1 MATYRQRQTETALR
15 DEVVRVCQLLCDHGW
30 VPATDGNVSA
40 RLGPD
45 RVLVTPSG
53 LSKGFV
59 TPADLVVVD
68 LEGRP
73 QPSPLHGASRH
84 RPTSELPIHL
94 EVYRRRQDANAVV
107 HAHPPMSVALSIA
120 GIPIARCMLPEVIV
134 NLGVI
139 PTTEYAT
146 PGSPEGPGVM
156 GDLVARH
163 DALVL
168 QRHGSLTVG
177 RDLMDAY
184 LKTEKVEHAAEVTF
198 LVAQLGGGGLLP
210 PGEAQKLIAT
220 RRLRS
225 QMSPAEEAE
234 LCVACGLCDPARPP
248 HSSAAGDDALVAE
261 VTRRV
266 LARFGG
272 NQSGNR

>member
-1 MATYRQRQTETALR
+1 MSTYHQRQIESHQR
-15 DEVVRVCQLLCDHGW
+15 DEIVRVCRLLYEHGW
-30 VPATDGNVSA
+30 VPATDGNVST

-45 RVLVTPSG
+45 RILVTPSG

-59 TPADLVVVD
+59 TSEDLVVVD
-68 LEGRP
+68 LAGQP
-73 QPSPLHGASRH
+73 QPSPLYGANRH
-84 RPTSELPIHL
+84 RPTSELPLHL
-94 EVYRRRQDANAVV
+94 EAYRRRPDVNAVV
-107 HAHPPMSVALSIA
+107 HAHPPYSIALSIA
-120 GIPIARCMLPEVIV
+120 GFPIARCLLPEVIV

-139 PTTEYAT
+139 PITEYAM

-156 GDLVARH
+156 GHLIEHH

-168 QRHGSLTVG
+168 QRHGSVTVG

-198 LVAQLGGGGLLP
+198 LVTRLGGGSALP
-210 PGEAQKLIAT
+210 PREAQKLIAA
-220 RRLRS
+220 RRLRG

-234 LCVACGLCDPARPP
+234 LCAACGLCDAAP
-248 HSSAAGDDALVAE
+248 SSAADDALVAE

-266 LARFGG
+266 LASLG
-272 NQSGNR
+272 

>member
-1 MATYRQRQTETALR
+1 MSTYRQRQTEGALR
-15 DEVVRVCQLLCDHGW
+15 DEIVRVCRLLHEHGW

-40 RLGPD
+40 RLAPD
-45 RVLVTPSG
+45 RILVTPNG

-59 TPADLVVVD
+59 TAEDLVVVD
-68 LEGRP
+68 MAGRP
-73 QPSPLHGASRH
+73 QPSPLYGSNRR
-84 RPTSELPIHL
+84 RPTSELPLHL
-94 EVYRRRQDANAVV
+94 EVYRRRPDANAVV
-107 HAHPPMSVALSIA
+107 HAHPPTSIALSIA
-120 GIPIARCMLPEVIV
+120 GIPIARCMLPEVLV
-134 NLGVI
+134 NLGTI
-139 PTTEYAT
+139 PTTEYAM

-156 GDLVARH
+156 GHLVERH

-168 QRHGSLTVG
+168 QRHGSVTVG

-198 LVAQLGGGGLLP
+198 LVAQLGSPAPLP
-210 PGEAQKLIAT
+210 PQEAAKLIAV

-234 LCVACGLCDPARPP
+234 LCVACGLCEPTTGLP
-248 HSSAAGDDALVAE
+248 GDDALVAE

-266 LARFGG
+266 LASLPTSR
-272 NQSGNR
+272 NTQ